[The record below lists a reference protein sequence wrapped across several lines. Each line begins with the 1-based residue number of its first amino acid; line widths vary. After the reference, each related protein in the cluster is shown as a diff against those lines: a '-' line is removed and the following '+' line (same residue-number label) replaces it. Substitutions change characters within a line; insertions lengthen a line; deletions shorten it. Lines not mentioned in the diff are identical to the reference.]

1 MESHCVSERCCSY
14 SEPPYGP
21 PFPAP
26 SVFLLHAP
34 NPHARLRLCTV
45 HLQFSSVY
53 KYFAEKPA
61 SEEEQSPS
69 VRLFNA
75 VQAGDVEALVKVRA
89 ACEHVLSC

>member
-1 MESHCVSERCCSY
+1 MH
-14 SEPPYGP
+14 PNGTTLWP

-34 NPHARLRLCTV
+34 KGPNPYARLLSTL